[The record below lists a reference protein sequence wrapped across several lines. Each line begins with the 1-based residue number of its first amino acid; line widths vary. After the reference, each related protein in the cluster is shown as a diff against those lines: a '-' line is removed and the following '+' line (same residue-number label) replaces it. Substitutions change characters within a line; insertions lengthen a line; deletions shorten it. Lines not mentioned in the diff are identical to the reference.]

1 VFVTQ
6 LLPLIKNESESDDR
20 LLIKRENKRERS
32 YKDITSKYG
41 LLFNDFIFEPNDIK
55 AVEILTILTKLKK
68 ARLTDYPLSSVNK
81 SLWSPNKFSAHLLV
95 NLIHSGFV
103 RISNM
108 KSIIQFSLNST
119 SKKTTTNEKPK
130 SKRGRKPKHIEK
142 ESLN

>member
-1 VFVTQ
+1 MFVTH

-68 ARLTDYPLSSVNK
+68 ARLTDYTLSSVNK
-81 SLWSPNKFSAHLLV
+81 
-95 NLIHSGFV
+95 
-103 RISNM
+103 
-108 KSIIQFSLNST
+108 
-119 SKKTTTNEKPK
+119 
-130 SKRGRKPKHIEK
+130 
-142 ESLN
+142 

>member
-1 VFVTQ
+1 MFVTQ

-81 SLWSPNKFSAHLLV
+81 SLWSHNKFSAHLLV
-95 NLIHSGFV
+95 NLNHSGFV

-119 SKKTTTNEKPK
+119 SKNTTSNEKPK
-130 SKRGRKPKHIEK
+130 SKRGSKPKHIEK